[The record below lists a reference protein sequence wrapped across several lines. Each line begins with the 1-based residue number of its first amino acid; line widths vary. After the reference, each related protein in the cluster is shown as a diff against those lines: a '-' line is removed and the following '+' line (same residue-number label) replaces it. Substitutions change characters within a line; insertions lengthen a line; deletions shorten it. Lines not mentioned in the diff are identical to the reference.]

1 MCKEYVE
8 VFTEFEKYGYRFAMV
23 DSDEPSKLSLVLEI
37 SEDAEG
43 RLSIRE
49 TNFIKFDTDSIF
61 SKVGIT
67 GLMRCDMDCAAGKIR
82 YISSIPTLVALNIG
96 TLLLPAME
104 TFILKLRIEEL
115 ENRVVKDAIAI
126 GNYDK
131 KD

>member
-1 MCKEYVE
+1 MYTEHTE

-23 DSDEPSKLSLVLEI
+23 DSSEQSNLSLVLEI
-37 SEDAEG
+37 PEDVEG
-43 RLSIRE
+43 RLSIGKDI
-49 TNFIKFDTDSIF
+49 FIKFDADSIF
-61 SKVGIT
+61 AKNGIT
-67 GLMRCDMDCAAGKIR
+67 GLMRCDMECSVGKIR
-82 YISSIPTLVALNIG
+82 YTSTIPTLVALNIG
-96 TLLLPAME
+96 VLLRPEME